1 MKINPINDDI
11 STYPCTSRCFFFL
24 CRQIIWESIWF
35 SSVNRPYLQ
44 RSPYPTPAHHHQHP
58 PQHVDSIE
66 FFQRLSTETLF
77 FIFYY
82 QEVSLWISTA
92 LRVCGL
98 FYYCHIQLILERE
111 SSNNIE
117 APAVGLVI
125 LSNTLLQS
133 FIHSS
138 LNKWRWACCILIF
151 YLQTSVYPLLFS
163 GVFIKAGYR
172 WFIAGL

>member
-151 YLQTSVYPLLFS
+151 YLPTSVYPLLFS
-163 GVFIKAGYR
+163 GVLIKAGYR

>member
-1 MKINPINDDI
+1 MKINPINDNI
-11 STYPCTSRCFFFL
+11 STYPCTSRCFFSSVGKLF
-24 CRQIIWESIWF
+24 ESIWF

-92 LRVCGL
+92 LRVCEL
-98 FYYCHIQLILERE
+98 FYYCHILLILER
-111 SSNNIE
+111 E

-138 LNKWRWACCILIF
+138 LNKWRWACYILIF
-151 YLQTSVYPLLFS
+151 YLPTSVYPLLFS
-163 GVFIKAGYR
+163 GVLIRAGYR